1 MSDSTSVQTTVESP
15 EHVTAVQAYEA
26 LNSLQLISEQDSF
39 TGDRYRQFYKFF
51 PSNRQH
57 VLDLGCNIGR
67 GGWVLKKLDKSLQI
81 SGLDCV
87 KDRLTRIPEGIY
99 SKTIYGLSTDIP
111 VASNTYDVVVAGEVL
126 EHLYPGDIDE
136 TLVEIF
142 RVLKVGGRLLL
153 TTPNPND
160 IKRKVRGQ
168 SVLGGCHVSQHHPD
182 VLKWRLRLIGFS
194 RVKVFGSGKVS
205 RYLGHRF
212 PFLSLYGSY
221 LALADKR

>member
-1 MSDSTSVQTTVESP
+1 MSELSPIESAIEAP
-15 EHVTAVQAYEA
+15 NQVTAVQAYEA

-51 PSNRQH
+51 PANRQH

-67 GGWVLKKLDKSLQI
+67 GGWVLKKLDRSLQI

-99 SKTIYGLSTDIP
+99 NKTIYGLSTDIP
-111 VASNTYDVVVAGEVL
+111 VASNTYDVVVAGEIL
-126 EHLYPGDIDE
+126 EHLYPADIDE
-136 TLVEIF
+136 TLMEIF

-153 TTPNPND
+153 TTPNPSD
-160 IKRKVRGQ
+160 IKRKARGH
-168 SVLGGCHVSQHHPD
+168 SVLGGCHVSQHHSD

-194 RVKVFGSGKVS
+194 RVKVYGSGKVS
-205 RYLGHRF
+205 RFLGSRF

-221 LALADKR
+221 LAMGDKR

>member
-1 MSDSTSVQTTVESP
+1 M
-15 EHVTAVQAYEA
+15 TAVQAYEA

-51 PSNRQH
+51 PDSHQH

-67 GGWVLKKLDKSLQI
+67 GGWVLKQMDKSLQI

-111 VASNTYDVVVAGEVL
+111 VANNTYDVVVAGEVL

-136 TLVEIF
+136 TLMEIF

-153 TTPNPND
+153 TTPNPKD
-160 IKRKVRGQ
+160 IKRKAFGK
-168 SVLGGCHVSQHHPD
+168 SVLGGCHVSQHFHD
-182 VLKWRLRLIGFS
+182 VLKWRLKLIGFS
-194 RVKVFGSGKVS
+194 RVRIYGSGKVS
-205 RYLGHRF
+205 RYLGYRF

-221 LALADKR
+221 LATGDKH